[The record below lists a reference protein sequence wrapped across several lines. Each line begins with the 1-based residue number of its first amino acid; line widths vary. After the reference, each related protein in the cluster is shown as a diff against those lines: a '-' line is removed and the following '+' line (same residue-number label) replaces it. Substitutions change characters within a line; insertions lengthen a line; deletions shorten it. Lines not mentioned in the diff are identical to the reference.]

1 MAHHSLIHETFKM
14 SLDIQVFENDIS
26 FPTNTIMN
34 IDVESCGFCG
44 NTTMDIDVKELAKFG
59 VQLSEIYISL
69 KGKTKIQEPYG
80 QKQFV
85 EFIGDGVG
93 HVSVCGMISNE
104 TTFSQKLCFEN
115 QIDQTILKDFANELK
130 EKYSIYL
137 R

>member
-1 MAHHSLIHETFKM
+1 MAHHSLIQETFEM
-14 SLDIQVFENDIS
+14 NLDVQVFEKDIL

-34 IDVESCGFCG
+34 ISVESCGFYG
-44 NTTMDIDVKELAKFG
+44 STTMDIDAKELAKFG
-59 VQLSEIYISL
+59 VKLSEIYISL
-69 KGKTKIQEPYG
+69 TGRTKIQEPYG
-80 QKQFV
+80 QNQFV

-93 HVSVCGMISNE
+93 HISVCGMISNE